1 MNFIDNLITAAN
13 NGASD
18 IFIVAGL
25 PLTYKQ
31 YQRNVTIGED
41 RLNPQ
46 QTEAVITELYELADH
61 RPMDRLL
68 QQGDD
73 DFSFSIPGVSRF
85 RVNTYKQRG
94 SLAAV
99 VRIIAFNLPD
109 PKALHI
115 PDQVIELGN
124 VNKGLILVTGPAGS
138 GKTSTLACMIDYIN
152 NTKANHIIT
161 LEDPI
166 EFLHSHKKSIVSQRE
181 IAIDT
186 QNYMTALRSSL
197 RQSPDVILLG
207 EMRDYETMN
216 VAITA
221 AETGHLVLSTLHTI
235 GAAKT
240 IDRIIDVFPSAQQ
253 HQIAVQLSMTL
264 QAVVSQQLVPTLNNE
279 LYPAFEIMIM
289 TPAIRNMIR
298 EKKIHQIDGIIAS
311 SAASNMISMDNDLYR
326 LYQENII
333 SDKTALYYATNQ
345 EMMKKR
351 LKL

>member
-115 PDQVIELGN
+115 PEQVIELGN